1 MTLGLSNTNTNTSGL
16 SLGAQQGYGAQQ
28 GFAQQG
34 FAQQAPNTFMNN
46 MMGGAGANQYYQQ
59 PVAPPSETEILSA
72 MLGTI
77 KPIEKFMI
85 SQNMPVFIEMMS
97 NISAFSLLN
106 VLKNCSFKID
116 DEGVMKLDVM
126 SLPSDLQTLSAENI
140 IAQLNTLQNV
150 SQQAVTLAMQERD
163 RIIGLSE
170 QSLLQGALGAAL
182 QDQTFLENAG
192 NATGGFLRSAFGLRP
207 Q

>member
-1 MTLGLSNTNTNTSGL
+1 MTLGLTNTNANTSGF

-28 GFAQQG
+28 SQQIN
-34 FAQQAPNTFMNN
+34 PL
-46 MMGGAGANQYYQQ
+46 MGGMLQGAGINQQYYQQ

-116 DEGVMKLDVM
+116 DEGVMKLDVL

-150 SQQAVTLAMQERD
+150 SQQAVTNAMQERD
-163 RIIGLSE
+163 RIIGLSQ

-182 QDQTFLENAG
+182 EDQTFLENAG
-192 NATGGFLRSAFGLRP
+192 NAAGGMLRSAFGMR
-207 Q
+207 